1 MFIDAT
7 EQQLENF
14 HPEFTIIHVPDFK
27 ASPELD
33 GTRSET
39 FILMDISQKLV
50 LIGGTHYAGEIK
62 KSIFTALNY
71 LMPLQGIMSMHCSAN
86 IGLEGDTS
94 LFLVYLELEKPHY
107 LQIPKERLLVMMNTV
122 GQMQEPSIMK
132 VVVMPK

>member
-62 KSIFTALNY
+62 NR
-71 LMPLQGIMSMHCSAN
+71 
-86 IGLEGDTS
+86 S
-94 LFLVYLELEKPHY
+94 LLP
-107 LQIPKERLLVMMNTV
+107 
-122 GQMQEPSIMK
+122 
-132 VVVMPK
+132 